1 MEGIALPVKRA
12 KKRTNRQPTRVIPL
26 GGVCEI
32 GKNMTVIEHGDEI
45 LVIDAGLMFPDEEM
59 LGVDIVIPDIS
70 YLLER
75 ADQVRGIVL
84 THGHE
89 DHIGALPYVLRQ
101 LNVPIWGTKL
111 TLGLVRSKLE
121 EHRLWDE
128 TETHL
133 VEPGERFEI
142 GSFDIESFR
151 VTHSIPDGMALAVRL
166 PGTTIVH
173 TGDFKFDYT
182 PIDGKHVDVSGLA
195 KIGEEGVDLLLV
207 DSTNVEKPGHVQ
219 SERVVTQM
227 FEEVFA
233 RARGKIIVAA
243 FASNINRIQ
252 QVFNT
257 AAEFGRKVIVVG
269 KSMAQNVEIAEELG
283 YLSIPDGVRIRP
295 EEIPDRYA
303 TELVI
308 MTTGSQGE
316 PLSALTRIA
325 MDEHKK
331 VKVEKGD
338 TVVISATPIPGN
350 ENLVART
357 INHLFKRG
365 ADVIYDP
372 IAPVHVSGHGNRDDI
387 RLMLNLTRPRYVV
400 PVHGEHRHVAKFVE
414 LVEGI
419 GIPREDAFPMEVG
432 DVLELGEE
440 GARIVE
446 KVAAGDVL
454 VDGIGVGDVGDVVL
468 RDRAHL
474 AGDGMFIV
482 VVGLDRQT
490 GELVAGPDIIS
501 RGFIYVE
508 EAGELIE
515 EARSVVVNTIVDL
528 ELDDAAT
535 EWSGAKS
542 DIRSAVAKFLYA
554 KTRRR
559 PMVVPVI
566 MEI

>member
-1 MEGIALPVKRA
+1 MHNGTVRI
-12 KKRTNRQPTRVIPL
+12 IPL

-32 GKNMTVIEHGDEI
+32 GKNMTAIEHADEI
-45 LVIDAGLMFPDEEM
+45 LVIDSGLMFPDEEM
-59 LGVDIVIPDIS
+59 LGVDIVIPDIG

-75 ADQVRGIVL
+75 ADRVKGIVL

-101 LNVPIWGTKL
+101 LNVPVWGTKL

-121 EHRLWDE
+121 EHKLLDS
-128 TETHL
+128 TELHL
-133 VEPGERFEI
+133 VAPGDRFNI
-142 GSFDIESFR
+142 GCFDIETIR
-151 VTHSIPDGMALAVRL
+151 VTHSIPDGMGLAIRL
-166 PGTTIVH
+166 PGVTIVH
-173 TGDFKFDYT
+173 SGDFKFDYT
-182 PIDGKHVDVSGLA
+182 PLDGKPVDVPGFARL
-195 KIGEEGVDLLLV
+195 GEEGVTALLV
-207 DSTNVEKPGHVQ
+207 DCTNVEKPGHVQ
-219 SERVVTQM
+219 SERVVATM
-227 FEEVFA
+227 FETVFRSA
-233 RARGKIIVAA
+233 KGKIIVAA

-257 AAEFGRKVIVVG
+257 AAEFGRKVVVVG
-269 KSMAQNVEIAEELG
+269 RSMAQNIEIAEDLG
-283 YLSIPDGVRIRP
+283 YLKIPDGSRIRV
-295 EEIPDRYA
+295 EEIPDRYPA
-303 TELVI
+303 ELVI

-325 MDEHKK
+325 VDEHKK
-331 VKVEKGD
+331 VKIEKGD
-338 TVVISATPIPGN
+338 TVIISATPIPGN
-350 ENLVART
+350 EDLVART

-387 RLMLNLTRPRYVV
+387 RLMLSLTRPKYVI
-400 PVHGEHRHVAKFVE
+400 PVHGEHRHVAKFIE
-414 LVEGI
+414 LAGDM
-419 GIPREDAFPMEVG
+419 GIPSDRVFRMEVG
-432 DVLELGEE
+432 DVLELDGE
-440 GARIVE
+440 GARLGE

-468 RDRAHL
+468 RDRQHL

-482 VVGLDRQT
+482 VIGIDRNT
-490 GELVAGPDIIS
+490 GAVVAGPDIIS
-501 RGFIYVE
+501 HGFIFME

-515 EARSVVVNTIVDL
+515 EAKAVVLATLD
-528 ELDDAAT
+528 ELVVEGDAT
-535 EWSGAKS
+535 EWAAAKS

-554 KTRRR
+554 RTHRR